1 MRSRRNRSTVIT
13 TSLSYLIL
21 LYSMGYCTISV
32 AAIGEDLSEYVERR
46 GILRLVAATF
56 DITRERIAKNSSN
69 HAFT

>member
-1 MRSRRNRSTVIT
+1 
-13 TSLSYLIL
+13 
-21 LYSMGYCTISV
+21 MGYCTISV